1 MLYIKLALCAGIFA
15 ACIVLPARAA
25 LTYGESAHT
34 LREIGQF
41 MRFLRNGLIQR
52 RPVKE
57 LLEEMNCPSERVDR
71 YRKVCVESMERE
83 PEERLARLMKDA
95 VPGLELTGKY
105 EQAVLQE
112 LEYAARALE
121 NGDAEIA
128 SEQLEAAYERLTELA
143 EEADKCFEKKREL
156 YRRTGLISAAAVCML
171 II

>member
-1 MLYIKLALCAGIFA
+1 
-15 ACIVLPARAA
+15 
-25 LTYGESAHT
+25 
-34 LREIGQF
+34 

>member
-25 LTYGESAHT
+25 RTYGESAHT

-71 YRKVCVESMERE
+71 YRKVCVESIEGE
-83 PEERLARLMKDA
+83 YSEFLLFLPSEER
-95 VPGLELTGKY
+95 V
-105 EQAVLQE
+105 
-112 LEYAARALE
+112 
-121 NGDAEIA
+121 
-128 SEQLEAAYERLTELA
+128 
-143 EEADKCFEKKREL
+143 
-156 YRRTGLISAAAVCML
+156 
-171 II
+171 